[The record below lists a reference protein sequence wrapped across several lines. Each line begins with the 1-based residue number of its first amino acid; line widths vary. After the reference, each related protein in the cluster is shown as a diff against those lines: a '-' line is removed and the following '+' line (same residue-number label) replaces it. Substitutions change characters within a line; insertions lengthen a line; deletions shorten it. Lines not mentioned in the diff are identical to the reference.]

1 MRKALLNTCKNDFH
15 TDQKYSIL
23 HGGLLA
29 ASELNKGQTL
39 FQDMCDRL
47 QRGEYGQQ
55 SELALIACK
64 YNLEIIVFE
73 NGTQQWIQKPTG
85 THQQKHVIALRWCR
99 DSIHYDWLKQINSD
113 EPKRVTPLPVS
124 SKLGPNFTDANNS
137 PLPTSQESNRSR
149 QLKKKFSHCLN
160 FMDAVEVDPTT
171 TSAKCNR
178 ILHQPGSSAVGL
190 NLKDTDNLSPSTP
203 KDSYRTRQSKKNSS
217 RCSIVGINGKI
228 DPLSEYDEVD
238 EEVIYSQESPN
249 MEEFYRD
256 FDWELDR
263 FVEYRLPI
271 KKPL

>member
-1 MRKALLNTCKNDFH
+1 MKDKL
-15 TDQKYSIL
+15 
-23 HGGLLA
+23 
-29 ASELNKGQTL
+29 L

-99 DSIHYDWLKQINSD
+99 DSIHYDWLKLINSD

-124 SKLGPNFTDANNS
+124 LKLGSKFTESNNS

-149 QLKKKFSHCLN
+149 QIKNKFSRCLN
-160 FMDAVEVDPTT
+160 FRDAVEVDPTT

-178 ILHQPGSSAVGL
+178 IIHQPGSSAVGL
-190 NLKDTDNLSPSTP
+190 NLK
-203 KDSYRTRQSKKNSS
+203 RH
-217 RCSIVGINGKI
+217 
-228 DPLSEYDEVD
+228 
-238 EEVIYSQESPN
+238 
-249 MEEFYRD
+249 
-256 FDWELDR
+256 
-263 FVEYRLPI
+263 
-271 KKPL
+271 